1 MSAFIEGE
9 ADQAGLPPPLLL
21 TVSHASQLLY
31 MLRRDRTSGVAVQL
45 IATRNGEGVSTLVR
59 DLCLVAAGSGGMRTL
74 LLSAE
79 APGRHASDWPRSLY
93 GMPSGLREIA
103 DGPSD
108 LEMLRVGATPL
119 VIAAPLGG
127 VALQPPAWLALI
139 RALRPQFDM
148 VIADSPALERSFTG
162 IVLAPHMDA
171 TVLVVAAES
180 TRASAVRTL
189 RDRLAEV
196 GSNTAGVILNKRRF
210 HVPQA
215 AYERL

>member
-1 MSAFIEGE
+1 MSMVIDAEP
-9 ADQAGLPPPLLL
+9 DLAGLPPPLLL

-31 MLRRDRTSGVAVQL
+31 TLRRDRTDAVVIQL
-45 IATRNGEGVSTLVR
+45 MSTRTGEGVSTTVR
-59 DLCLVAAGSGGMRTL
+59 DLSLVAAGNNGMRTL
-74 LLSAE
+74 LLAAE
-79 APGRHASDWPRSLY
+79 PPGSRAVDWPRDIY
-93 GMPSGLREIA
+93 GMPTGLRSIA
-103 DGPSD
+103 DGPD
-108 LEMLRVGATPL
+108 TLEMLRVGSSSL
-119 VIAAPLGG
+119 VVAAPLSGLM
-127 VALQPPAWLALI
+127 LQPPGWLALI
-139 RALRPQFDM
+139 RELRSQFDL
-148 VIADSPALERSFTG
+148 VIIDSPPLDRAFTG
-162 IVLAPHMDA
+162 IVLAPHVDA

>member
-1 MSAFIEGE
+1 MSAIIDAEPGL
-9 ADQAGLPPPLLL
+9 AGLPPPLLL

-31 MLRRDRTSGVAVQL
+31 TLRRDSTAGVAVQL
-45 IATRNGEGVSTLVR
+45 MSTRSGEGTSTLVR
-59 DLCLVAAGSGGMRTL
+59 DLCLVATASGGLRTL
-74 LLSAE
+74 LLAAE
-79 APGRHASDWPRSLY
+79 PPGRRAADWPRSIY
-93 GMPSGLREIA
+93 GMPSGLRPIT
-103 DGPSD
+103 DGPAE
-108 LEMLRVGATPL
+108 LEMLRVGATQL
-119 VIAAPLGG
+119 VLARPSSGPAIQAPGW
-127 VALQPPAWLALI
+127 ASLI

-148 VIADSPALERSFTG
+148 VITDAPALDRSFTG
-162 IVLAPHMDA
+162 IMLSPHMDA
-171 TVLVVAAES
+171 TVLVVSAES